1 MTLRDSGAALSVLSE
16 RVPVA
21 RLKGGVRGL
30 SPVPS
35 LTAGVADPEGT
46 HKSPHVADARA
57 SLTPRGMGP
66 LISRL
71 KAGCA
76 GVSRLPGQP
85 CKSGGEGF
93 QTGKPCTTT
102 QPRREGCPANKG
114 GRCPALSLGYVLT

>member
-1 MTLRDSGAALSVLSE
+1 MALYDSGAALSVMSK

-30 SPVPS
+30 SPVLS
-35 LTAGVADPEGT
+35 LTAGVDDPEGRHT
-46 HKSPHVADARA
+46 SPPHVADARA

-93 QTGKPCTTT
+93 QTRQAVHDNAT
-102 QPRREGCPANKG
+102 
-114 GRCPALSLGYVLT
+114 